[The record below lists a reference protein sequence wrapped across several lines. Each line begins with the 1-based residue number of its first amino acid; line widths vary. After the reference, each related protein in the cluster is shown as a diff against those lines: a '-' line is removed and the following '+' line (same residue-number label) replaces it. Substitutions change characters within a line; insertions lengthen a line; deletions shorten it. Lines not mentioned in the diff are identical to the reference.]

1 LFFAFSIFC
10 RKKRIKEKYLYKFK
24 LKTYQSDKMKTKTQE
39 RGDVDDRWENLK
51 RMEKWSFPKDYDP
64 NALIRENH
72 RTVISPHIDVKADD
86 KSIKT
91 FEFFLKLSEEGY
103 PQERISKDLDEEQHL
118 VELEISDKY
127 KQVKAEVEK
136 NLKTP
141 DKLKKIVAETDDP
154 IVVAIVA
161 ETLRVTPDMPDK
173 SVKKIVKLAENLGN
187 YPHWFVRS
195 RLLENEKLADGLWF
209 RARGAGNTNIKDIS
223 ENFKELIEKLKNDQD
238 WRVRIK
244 AIH

>member
-1 LFFAFSIFC
+1 M
-10 RKKRIKEKYLYKFK
+10 E
-24 LKTYQSDKMKTKTQE
+24 TKTLKRE
-39 RGDVDDRWENLK
+39 DVDDRWENLK
-51 RMEKWSFPKDYDP
+51 KIEKWSFPKDYDP
-64 NALIRENH
+64 ALIRENH
-72 RTVISPHIDVKADD
+72 RTISPINVKAND
-86 KSIKT
+86 KFIKT
-91 FEFFLKLSEEGY
+91 FEFFGKLLEEGY

-209 RARGAGNTNIKDIS
+209 RARGAGNTNTNIKDISENFKELIEKLANVLRREGNTNIKDIS